1 MKKIFEILIKLYAIA
16 FHKSFSYENQKRS
29 DGKTYRITKDGKFF
43 YGTLTGIAFALIV
56 FLVGYIV
63 EFFIAL
69 FSFFLS
75 FIPFLKDLLEFFKLC
90 IFGIVYILLFLGAI
104 HFLLNFRKK
113 LYWKYKVLSVEEVN
127 EVSTGEMSNGEWR
140 KLKREVSNLKG
151 NLARYEREKQE
162 EADNMARQRA
172 YEAEQERIAK
182 QEEMYQKTKNG
193 ETINLWDYKNY

>member
-1 MKKIFEILIKLYAIA
+1 MKKIFEILIKLYAIT
-16 FHKSFSYENQKRS
+16 FYKSFSYENQKRN
-29 DGKTYRITKDGKFF
+29 GKTYRITKDGKFF
-43 YGTLTGIAFALIV
+43 YGTLTGIASALIV
-56 FLVGYIV
+56 FLVGYIL

-69 FSFFLS
+69 FSFFLN

-90 IFGIVYILLFLGAI
+90 IFGIGYILLFLGAI

-140 KLKREVSNLKG
+140 KLKREVSNLKE
-151 NLARYEREKQE
+151 NLARYKREKQE

>member
-1 MKKIFEILIKLYAIA
+1 MKKIFEILIKLYAIT
-16 FHKSFSYENQKRS
+16 FYKSFSYENQKRN
-29 DGKTYRITKDGKFF
+29 GKTYRITKDGKFF

-69 FSFFLS
+69 FSFFLN
-75 FIPFLKDLLEFFKLC
+75 FIPFLKDLLEFFKLF
-90 IFGIVYILLFLGAI
+90 IFGIGYILLFLGAI

>member
-1 MKKIFEILIKLYAIA
+1 MKKIFEILIKLYAIT
-16 FHKSFSYENQKRS
+16 FYKSFSYENQKRN
-29 DGKTYRITKDGKFF
+29 GKTYRITKDGKFF

-56 FLVGYIV
+56 FLVGYIL

-69 FSFFLS
+69 FSFFLN

-90 IFGIVYILLFLGAI
+90 IFGIGYILLFLGAI

-127 EVSTGEMSNGEWR
+127 EVSTGEMSNGKWR

-151 NLARYEREKQE
+151 NLARYKREKQE

>member
-1 MKKIFEILIKLYAIA
+1 MKKIFEILIKLYAIT
-16 FHKSFSYENQKRS
+16 FYKSFSYENQKRN
-29 DGKTYRITKDGKFF
+29 GKTYRITKDGKFF

-56 FLVGYIV
+56 FLVGYIL

-69 FSFFLS
+69 FSFFLN

-90 IFGIVYILLFLGAI
+90 IFGIGYILLFLGAT

-151 NLARYEREKQE
+151 NLARYKREKQE

>member
-1 MKKIFEILIKLYAIA
+1 MKKIFEILIKLYAIT
-16 FHKSFSYENQKRS
+16 FYKSFSYENQKRN
-29 DGKTYRITKDGKFF
+29 GKTYRITKDGKFF

-56 FLVGYIV
+56 FLVGYIL

-69 FSFFLS
+69 FSFFLN

-90 IFGIVYILLFLGAI
+90 IFGIGYILLFLGAI

-113 LYWKYKVLSVEEVN
+113 LYWKSKVVSRKETEKVL
-127 EVSTGEMSNGEWR
+127 TKMSEAERIKLENSLR
-140 KLKREVSNLKG
+140 KLEEELEEMKK
-151 NLARYEREKQE
+151 AKQE
-162 EADNMARQRA
+162 EEDRLARQRA

>member
-1 MKKIFEILIKLYAIA
+1 MKKIFEILIKLYAIT
-16 FHKSFSYENQKRS
+16 FYKSFSYENQKRN
-29 DGKTYRITKDGKFF
+29 GKTYRITKDGKFF
-43 YGTLTGIAFALIV
+43 YGTLTGIVSALIV
-56 FLVGYIV
+56 FLVGYIL

-69 FSFFLS
+69 FSFFLN

-90 IFGIVYILLFLGAI
+90 IFGIGYILLFLGAI

-151 NLARYEREKQE
+151 NLARYKREKQE

>member
-1 MKKIFEILIKLYAIA
+1 MKKIFEILIKLYAIT
-16 FHKSFSYENQKRS
+16 FYKSFSYENQKRN
-29 DGKTYRITKDGKFF
+29 GKTYRITKDGKFF

-63 EFFIAL
+63 EFFIVL
-69 FSFFLS
+69 FSFFLN

-90 IFGIVYILLFLGAI
+90 IFGIGYILLFLGAI

-151 NLARYEREKQE
+151 NLARYKREKQE

>member
-1 MKKIFEILIKLYAIA
+1 MKKIFEILIKFY
-16 FHKSFSYENQKRS
+16 KSFSYENQKRN
-29 DGKTYRITKDGKFF
+29 GKTYRITKDGKFF
-43 YGTLTGIAFALIV
+43 YGTLTGIASALIV
-56 FLVGYIV
+56 FLVGYIL

-69 FSFFLS
+69 FSFFLN

-90 IFGIVYILLFLGAI
+90 IFGIGYILLFLGAI

>member
-1 MKKIFEILIKLYAIA
+1 MKKIFEILIKLYAIT
-16 FHKSFSYENQKRS
+16 FYKSFSYENQKRN
-29 DGKTYRITKDGKFF
+29 GKTYRITKDGKFF
-43 YGTLTGIAFALIV
+43 YGTLTGIASALIV
-56 FLVGYIV
+56 FLVGYIL

-69 FSFFLS
+69 FSFFLN

-90 IFGIVYILLFLGAI
+90 IFGIGYILLFLGAI

-151 NLARYEREKQE
+151 NLARYKREKQE

>member
-1 MKKIFEILIKLYAIA
+1 MKKIFEILIKLYAIT
-16 FHKSFSYENQKRS
+16 FYKSFSYENQKRN
-29 DGKTYRITKDGKFF
+29 GKTYRITKDGKFF

-63 EFFIAL
+63 EFFIVL
-69 FSFFLS
+69 FSFFLN

-90 IFGIVYILLFLGAI
+90 IFGIGYILLFLGAI

-127 EVSTGEMSNGEWR
+127 EVSIGEMSNGEWR

-151 NLARYEREKQE
+151 NLARYKREKQE

>member
-16 FHKSFSYENQKRS
+16 FHKSFSYENQKRN
-29 DGKTYRITKDGKFF
+29 GKTYRITKDGKFF
-43 YGTLTGIAFALIV
+43 YGTLTGIASALIV
-56 FLVGYIV
+56 FLVGYIL

-69 FSFFLS
+69 FSFFLN

-90 IFGIVYILLFLGAI
+90 IFGIGYILLFLGAI

-151 NLARYEREKQE
+151 NLARYKREKQE

>member
-1 MKKIFEILIKLYAIA
+1 MKKIFEILIKLYAIT
-16 FHKSFSYENQKRS
+16 FYKSFSYENQKRN
-29 DGKTYRITKDGKFF
+29 GKTYRITKDGKFF

-56 FLVGYIV
+56 FLVGYIL

-69 FSFFLS
+69 FSFFLN

-90 IFGIVYILLFLGAI
+90 IFGIGYILLFLGAI

-151 NLARYEREKQE
+151 NLARYKREKQE

-172 YEAEQERIAK
+172 YEVEQERIAK

>member
-1 MKKIFEILIKLYAIA
+1 MKKIFEILIKLYAIT
-16 FHKSFSYENQKRS
+16 FYKSFSYENQKRN
-29 DGKTYRITKDGKFF
+29 GKTYRITKDGKFF
-43 YGTLTGIAFALIV
+43 YGTLTGIASALIV
-56 FLVGYIV
+56 FLVGYIL

-69 FSFFLS
+69 FSFFLN

-90 IFGIVYILLFLGAI
+90 IFGIGYILLFLGAI

-127 EVSTGEMSNGEWR
+127 EVNTGEMSNGEWR

-151 NLARYEREKQE
+151 NLARYKREKQE

>member
-1 MKKIFEILIKLYAIA
+1 MKKIFEILIKLYAIT
-16 FHKSFSYENQKRS
+16 FYKSFSYENQKKN
-29 DGKTYRITKDGKFF
+29 GKTYRITKDGKFF

-56 FLVGYIV
+56 FLVGYIL

-69 FSFFLS
+69 FSFFLN

-90 IFGIVYILLFLGAI
+90 IFGIGYILLFLGAI

-151 NLARYEREKQE
+151 NLARYKREKQE

>member
-1 MKKIFEILIKLYAIA
+1 MKKIFEILIKLYAIT
-16 FHKSFSYENQKRS
+16 FYKSFSYENQKRN
-29 DGKTYRITKDGKFF
+29 GKTYRITKDGKFF
-43 YGTLTGIAFALIV
+43 YGTLTGIASALIV
-56 FLVGYIV
+56 FLVGYIL

-69 FSFFLS
+69 FSFFLN

-90 IFGIVYILLFLGAI
+90 IFGIGYILLFLGAI

>member
-1 MKKIFEILIKLYAIA
+1 MKKIFEILIKLYAIT
-16 FHKSFSYENQKRS
+16 FYKSFSYENQKRN
-29 DGKTYRITKDGKFF
+29 GKTYRITKDGKFF

-56 FLVGYIV
+56 FLVGYIL

-69 FSFFLS
+69 FSFFLN

-90 IFGIVYILLFLGAI
+90 IFGIGYILLFLGAI

-151 NLARYEREKQE
+151 NLARYKREKQE

>member
-1 MKKIFEILIKLYAIA
+1 MKKIFEILIKLYAIT
-16 FHKSFSYENQKRS
+16 FYKSFSYENQKRN
-29 DGKTYRITKDGKFF
+29 GKTYHITKDGKFF

-69 FSFFLS
+69 FSFFLN

-90 IFGIVYILLFLGAI
+90 IFGIGYILLFLGAI

-151 NLARYEREKQE
+151 NLARYKREKQE

>member
-1 MKKIFEILIKLYAIA
+1 MKKIFEILIKLYAII
-16 FHKSFSYENQKRS
+16 FYKSFSYENQKRN
-29 DGKTYRITKDGKFF
+29 GKTYRITKDGKFF

-69 FSFFLS
+69 FSFFLN
-75 FIPFLKDLLEFFKLC
+75 FIPFLKDLLGFLKLC
-90 IFGIVYILLFLGAI
+90 IFGIGYILLFLSAI

>member
-1 MKKIFEILIKLYAIA
+1 MKKIFEILIKLYAIT
-16 FHKSFSYENQKRS
+16 FYKSFSYENQKRN
-29 DGKTYRITKDGKFF
+29 GKTYRITKDGKFF

-69 FSFFLS
+69 FSFFLN

-90 IFGIVYILLFLGAI
+90 IFGIGYILLFLGAI

-151 NLARYEREKQE
+151 NLARYKREKQE

>member
-1 MKKIFEILIKLYAIA
+1 MKKIFEILIKLYAIT
-16 FHKSFSYENQKRS
+16 FYKSFSYENQKRN
-29 DGKTYRITKDGKFF
+29 GKTYRITKDGKFF

-69 FSFFLS
+69 FSFFLN
-75 FIPFLKDLLEFFKLC
+75 FIPFLKDFLEFFKLC
-90 IFGIVYILLFLGAI
+90 IFGIGYILLFLGAI

-151 NLARYEREKQE
+151 NLARYKREKQE

>member
-1 MKKIFEILIKLYAIA
+1 MKKIFEILIKLYAIT
-16 FHKSFSYENQKRS
+16 FYKSFSYENQKRN
-29 DGKTYRITKDGKFF
+29 GKTYRITKDGKFF
-43 YGTLTGIAFALIV
+43 YGTLTGIASALIV
-56 FLVGYIV
+56 FLVGYIL

-69 FSFFLS
+69 FSFFLN

-90 IFGIVYILLFLGAI
+90 IFGIGYILLFLGAI

-127 EVSTGEMSNGEWR
+127 EVSTGKMSNGEWR

-151 NLARYEREKQE
+151 NLARYKREKQE

>member
-1 MKKIFEILIKLYAIA
+1 MKKIFEILIKLYAIT
-16 FHKSFSYENQKRS
+16 FYKSFSYENQKRN
-29 DGKTYRITKDGKFF
+29 GKTYRITKDGKFF

-56 FLVGYIV
+56 FLVGYIL

-69 FSFFLS
+69 FSFFLN
-75 FIPFLKDLLEFFKLC
+75 FISFLKDLLEFFKLC
-90 IFGIVYILLFLGAI
+90 IFGIGYILLFLGAI

-151 NLARYEREKQE
+151 NLARYKREKQE

>member
-1 MKKIFEILIKLYAIA
+1 MKKIFEILIKLYAIT
-16 FHKSFSYENQKRS
+16 FYKSFSYENQKRN
-29 DGKTYRITKDGKFF
+29 GKTYRITKDGKFF

-56 FLVGYIV
+56 FLVGYIL

-69 FSFFLS
+69 FSFFLN

-90 IFGIVYILLFLGAI
+90 IFGIGYILLFLGAI

-127 EVSTGEMSNGEWR
+127 EVSTGEISNGEWR

-151 NLARYEREKQE
+151 NLARYKREKQE

>member
-1 MKKIFEILIKLYAIA
+1 MKKIFEILIKLYAIT
-16 FHKSFSYENQKRS
+16 FYKSFSYENQKRN
-29 DGKTYRITKDGKFF
+29 GKTYRITKDGKFF

-56 FLVGYIV
+56 FLVGYIL

-69 FSFFLS
+69 FSFFLN

-90 IFGIVYILLFLGAI
+90 IFGIGYILLFLGAI

-151 NLARYEREKQE
+151 NLARYKRKKQE

>member
-16 FHKSFSYENQKRS
+16 FHKSFSYENQKRN
-29 DGKTYRITKDGKFF
+29 GKTYRITKDGKFF
-43 YGTLTGIAFALIV
+43 YGTLTGIASALIV
-56 FLVGYIV
+56 FLVGCIV

-69 FSFFLS
+69 FSFFLN

-90 IFGIVYILLFLGAI
+90 IFGIGYILLFLGAI

-151 NLARYEREKQE
+151 NLARYKREKQE

>member
-1 MKKIFEILIKLYAIA
+1 M
-16 FHKSFSYENQKRS
+16 
-29 DGKTYRITKDGKFF
+29 
-43 YGTLTGIAFALIV
+43 
-56 FLVGYIV
+56 
-63 EFFIAL
+63 
-69 FSFFLS
+69 
-75 FIPFLKDLLEFFKLC
+75 
-90 IFGIVYILLFLGAI
+90 GAI